1 MEWIAALMRTGL
13 FVCLTLGTGAAGCAS
28 ASGGP
33 QDEDRRQRQAETNED
48 YYTKWL
54 KQDVIY
60 IITEQEREIFEKLSN
75 LAEKEAFIE
84 QFWRRRDPEPRTPN
98 NEFKEEHYRR
108 IAYANERFAAG
119 WPGWMTDRGK
129 VYIIH
134 GPPNEIEEYPSGGT
148 YERPLH
154 EGGGTTAT
162 YPFEI
167 WRYNHIEGFERIVEL
182 QFVDRDSSGEYR
194 LALSPEEKDAFLFV
208 PNAGFTL
215 AESLGMA
222 ERRQRPYFSPGGSY
236 PLMNYRIQDTPF
248 ARYETFVNVQRP
260 LQIKYKDLKESVD
273 LNVTY
278 NELPFRSSTHYFR
291 LNEDAFLAP
300 ITLEIQHQDLTFKK
314 EPMGGYHAKVAIYGR
329 VTSIKNQVVSEFED
343 DLVATLS
350 EQEYTA
356 GTRKGS
362 LYQRMIVLRQRDRYK
377 LDLVVKDVEG
387 NQLGARQ
394 SSIALSAGVADRL
407 SASSVMVCD
416 LIVPVD
422 EQTPPDAMFVLGDVR
437 VRPSL
442 SKSFRPADYF
452 AVYLQLYNVAIS
464 QVNKNPAFKVTYRLR
479 NRDGVLSEQVDEQ
492 GESVQYFS
500 PQRMVL
506 IKRLPLTQLPP
517 GSYDVEVLFE
527 DQLRQETITAK
538 ESFQVVTP

>member
-1 MEWIAALMRTGL
+1 MGQ
-13 FVCLTLGTGAAGCAS
+13 S
-28 ASGGP
+28 ADVFGQKP
-33 QDEDRRQRQAETNED
+33 TETNED

-60 IITEQEREIFEKLSN
+60 IITKQEREIFEKLAN
-75 LAEKEAFIE
+75 QAEKEAFIE

-167 WRYNHIEGFERIVEL
+167 WRYNHIEGFERVVEL

-248 ARYETFVNVQRP
+248 ARYEQFVNVQRP
-260 LQIKYKDLKESVD
+260 LQIRYKDLKESVD
-273 LNVTY
+273 LNVSY
-278 NELPFRSSTHYFR
+278 NELPFKSTAHYFR

-300 ITLEIQHQDLTFKK
+300 ITLEIQHHDLTFKK
-314 EPMGGYHAKVAIYGR
+314 NPMGGYHAKVAIYGR

-343 DLVATLS
+343 DVVATLS
-350 EQEYTA
+350 DQEYDA

-394 SSIALSAGVADRL
+394 SSLALSAAGMDTLA
-407 SASSVMVCD
+407 ASSVMVCD

-422 EQTPPDAMFVLGDVR
+422 DRTPPDAMFVLGDVR

-442 SKSFRPADYF
+442 SKTFRPSDYF

-464 QVNKNPAFKVTYRLR
+464 QVNQNPAFRIRYQIRQGDDIL
-479 NRDGVLSEQVDEQ
+479 LQEADEK

-506 IKRLPLTQLPP
+506 IKRLALNELPP
-517 GSYDVEVLFE
+517 GRYSVEVLFE
-527 DQLRQETITAK
+527 DQLRQETVAAT
-538 ESFQVVTP
+538 ETFEVRTP